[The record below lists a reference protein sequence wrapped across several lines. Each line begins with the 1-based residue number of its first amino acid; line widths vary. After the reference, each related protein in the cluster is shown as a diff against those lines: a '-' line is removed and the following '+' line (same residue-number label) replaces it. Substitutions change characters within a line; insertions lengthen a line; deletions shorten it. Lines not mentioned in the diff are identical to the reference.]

1 MASQSRQAKV
11 LRIGIIQD
19 GKIVQERLIK
29 AGESVSVGESA
40 KNTFVFPKTHL
51 PSAEFVL
58 FKASGNGY
66 ILHFTD
72 KMRGKISSG
81 GAVVALQKLV
91 TDPSV
96 SRKNGVAQLPLTQQD
111 RGKVSVD
118 AVTVLFQFVAPPPVH
133 AVKPMQQM
141 DFRPRLLEDD
151 DPVFLGFL
159 GIWSALATILVIWV
173 WNAEP
178 TEYTLEELPDRF
190 VKIAVPPKAPPP
202 EPTEEELEPDPDAE
216 GEAVKKEAEP
226 EKGKA
231 KGEEDKPMDEVDQ
244 AAADAAKKEEMIQ
257 QSKLL
262 LALIGTT
269 GESDAQAN
277 NLWSDDDKGF
287 GDIDNALAQTSGATT
302 DASDAG
308 VRGNH
313 GGTDEG
319 VGIDGLADVGGGE
332 GGTVE
337 GPAVQV
343 KAEVRTGTGSI
354 DTIDGDA
361 GAVQSTIS
369 RYAGQLNY
377 CYEKR
382 LKALPSLA
390 GRVELSWY
398 VTGGKVEGTPMIVV
412 NTTKDSELADCI
424 QKKIRRWSFPAD
436 FEGDVTYP
444 FIFQAK

>member
-1 MASQSRQAKV
+1 
-11 LRIGIIQD
+11 
-19 GKIVQERLIK
+19 
-29 AGESVSVGESA
+29 
-40 KNTFVFPKTHL
+40 
-51 PSAEFVL
+51 
-58 FKASGNGY
+58 
-66 ILHFTD
+66 
-72 KMRGKISSG
+72 
-81 GAVVALQKLV
+81 LQKLV

>member
-51 PSAEFVL
+51 PAAEFML
-58 FKASGNGY
+58 FRASGNGY
-66 ILHFTD
+66 VLQFTD

-91 TDPSV
+91 SDPSV
-96 SRKNGVAQLPLTQQD
+96 SRKDGVCTLPLTQQD
-111 RGKVSVD
+111 RGKISID

-173 WNAEP
+173 WNTEP
-178 TEYTLEELPDRF
+178 TEFTLEELPDRF
-190 VKIAVPPKAPPP
+190 VKIAVPEKAKAP
-202 EPTEEELEPDPDAE
+202 ELAEDPSLEGE
-216 GEAVKKEAEP
+216 GEAAEKEPEPAPDKSKGAEDEPQDEVSKAQKKE
-226 EKGKA
+226 
-231 KGEEDKPMDEVDQ
+231 Q
-244 AAADAAKKEEMIQ
+244 AKEEVLQ
-257 QSKLL
+257 KSKLL
-262 LALIGTT
+262 LKLIGTT
-269 GESDAQAN
+269 GESSSQAN
-277 NLWSDDDKGF
+277 NLWSDDEKGF
-287 GDIDNALAQTSGATT
+287 GDLDGALAETSGATA
-302 DASDAG
+302 DASQAG
-308 VRGNH
+308 PRGGH
-313 GGTDEG
+313 GGTDEA
-319 VGIDGLADVGGGE
+319 VGIDELVGVGGGQ
-332 GGTVE
+332 GGSVE
-337 GPAVQV
+337 GPAVKV
-343 KAEVRTGTGSI
+343 VAEVKTGSGSI
-354 DTIDGDA
+354 DAIDGDA
-361 GAVQSTIS
+361 GAVKSTIA

-377 CYEKR
+377 CYERR
-382 LKALPSLA
+382 LKALPNLA

-398 VTGGKVEGTPMIVV
+398 VAGGKVDGNPLLVA
-412 NTTKDSELADCI
+412 NTTGDGELATCI
-424 QKKIRRWSFPAD
+424 QQKIRRWSFPAD
-436 FEGDVTYP
+436 FEGDVSYP

>member
-51 PSAEFVL
+51 PTAEFVL

-66 ILHFTD
+66 ILQFTD

-91 TDPSV
+91 NDPSV
-96 SRKNGVAQLPLTQQD
+96 SRKDGVAQLPLTQQD
-111 RGKVSVD
+111 RGKISVD

-173 WNAEP
+173 WNTEP
-178 TEYTLEELPDRF
+178 SEFTLEELPDRF

-202 EPTEEELEPDPDAE
+202 EPTEDELEPDPNAE
-216 GEAVKKEAEP
+216 GEAVKKEADPKE
-226 EKGKA
+226 GKS
-231 KGEEDKPMDEVDQ
+231 KGEDDKPMDEVDK
-244 AAADAAKKEEMIQ
+244 AAAEAAKKEEVLQ
-257 QSKLL
+257 KSKLL

-269 GESDAQAN
+269 GESQSQAN

-287 GDIDNALAQTSGATT
+287 GDLDGALAETSGATA
-302 DASDAG
+302 DASDKG
-308 VRGNH
+308 VRGGH

-319 VGIDGLADVGGGE
+319 VGIDELGEVGGGE
-332 GGTVE
+332 GGDIE

-343 KAEVRTGTGSI
+343 KAEVKAGSGSI

-361 GAVQSTIS
+361 GAVQSTIA

-382 LKALPSLA
+382 LKALPNLA
-390 GRVELSWY
+390 GRVELAWY
-398 VTGGKVEGTPMIVV
+398 VAGGEVEGTPMIVV
-412 NTTKDSELADCI
+412 NSTQDAELAECI
-424 QKKIRRWSFPAD
+424 QRKIRRWNFPAD
-436 FEGDVTYP
+436 FEGDVSYP